1 MQKLLLFFIPLM
13 LILFMMCSDS
23 STDSKETALLSG
35 VVINQDGDPVNGAA
49 VLVGTKQGATDMNG
63 EFSVSA
69 AIGNQ
74 NVIITAN
81 GYESV
86 SGSVTLAA
94 GGSVLD
100 TVVMDSYNAT
110 RLGEISSPSN
120 YTAYKNLIEYSGF
133 QVNNN
138 PATNEG
144 YADAHLN
151 MLLSLDNLNKSL
163 SLYDVV
169 EDLGVSGVLNT
180 DGYSLSSS
188 EVVSTMQA
196 LFEVALTRPNDPRS
210 LPLLY
215 LMLDE
220 NGNLPTSV
228 PVVSE
233 YTTFS
238 ASQSMVLLSS
248 VRFLAEH
255 HPTDVSLSKNTTVNK
270 FAKPAQLYDEILAA
284 WYSLPVSVGSYDAAG
299 AQLAGTNGFIFVGL
313 YAGFAV
319 STGLAY
325 DAASSYTPLT
335 PYMVGTT
342 QMTNRVFG
350 GWLATELYKIWANL
364 VGNPLTDDDIANIMI
379 GDDGTLVIASDIRVT
394 LTWTGGDYTDVDL
407 HFIDPNGERCYYGN
421 SFTALG
427 AELDVDDVDGYG
439 PENIIME
446 PGEAIPG
453 TYYVEVNY
461 YDDEGW
467 DGQPIYA
474 TVTITQHE
482 GSANEISN
490 TYGPH
495 MIAVPDYNG
504 SDPNAWWDVASINFT
519 TGMVNFAPGL
529 RVNDSPRL
537 SKAR

>member
-1 MQKLLLFFIPLM
+1 MQKWLLFFVPLM

-23 STDSKETALLSG
+23 SNNSKETASLSG
-35 VVINQDGDPVNGAA
+35 VVVNQDGDPVNGAA
-49 VLVGTKQGATDMNG
+49 VLVGARQAATDITG
-63 EFSVSA
+63 AFLVSA
-69 AIGNQ
+69 EIGNQ

-86 SGSVTLAA
+86 TGSVTLTA

-100 TVVMDSYNAT
+100 TVVMASYNAT

-120 YTAYKNLIEYSGF
+120 YAAYKNLVEYSGF

-138 PATNEG
+138 PATNQG

-151 MLLSLDNLNKSL
+151 MLMSLDNLNKSL
-163 SLYDVV
+163 TLGDIVS
-169 EDLGVSGVLNT
+169 DLGVSGVLDGN
-180 DGYSLSSS
+180 GYSLGST
-188 EVVSTMQA
+188 EVVGTMQA

-215 LMLDE
+215 LMLDA

-233 YTTFS
+233 YTTFT
-238 ASQSMVLLSS
+238 ASQSMVLLSA

-255 HPTDVSLSKNTTVNK
+255 HPTDVSLSKNAAVSK
-270 FAKPAQLYDEILAA
+270 LAKPAQLYNEVLAT
-284 WYSLPVSVGSYDAAG
+284 WYSLPVSVGSFDAAG
-299 AQLAGTNGFIFVGL
+299 AQLAGSNTFSFVGL

-319 STGLAY
+319 STGLGY

-335 PYMVGTT
+335 PYLIGTT
-342 QMTNRVFG
+342 MMTGRVFG
-350 GWLATELYKIWANL
+350 GWLATELYKIWANR
-364 VGNPLTDDDIANIMI
+364 VGQPLTDDDINNIVI
-379 GDDGTLVIASDIRVT
+379 GDDGNLIIASDIRVT
-394 LTWTGGDYTDVDL
+394 LTWDGGPYTDVDL
-407 HFIDPNGERCYYGN
+407 HFIDPNGERCYYSN
-421 SFTALG
+421 SVTALG
-427 AELDVDDVDGYG
+427 AELDVDDTDGYG

-461 YDDEGW
+461 YSDEGW
-467 DGQPIYA
+467 TGQPIYA
-474 TVTITQHE
+474 TVTITVHE
-482 GSANEISN
+482 GSANEVRQ
-490 TYGPH
+490 TFGPH
-495 MIAVPDYNG
+495 AIAVCDYNG

-529 RVNDSPRL
+529 RVNDSPRTT
-537 SKAR
+537 KAR

>member
-23 STDSKETALLSG
+23 STDSKENAVLSG
-35 VVINQDGDPVNGAA
+35 VVFNYDGDPVYGA
-49 VLVGTKQGATDMNG
+49 VVTVGTKQGATDPTG
-63 EFSVSA
+63 AFAVSA

-74 NVIITAN
+74 NVNITAT

-86 SGSVTLAA
+86 SGSVTLTA

-110 RLGEISSPSN
+110 RLGEVSSPSN

-151 MLLSLDNLNKSL
+151 MLMSLDNLNKSL
-163 SLYDVV
+163 TLDDIINDLY
-169 EDLGVSGVLNT
+169 VSGVGDADNNIFSGSDFVATL
-180 DGYSLSSS
+180 
-188 EVVSTMQA
+188 QA
-196 LFEVALTRPNDPRS
+196 LFEVALTRPNDPKS
-210 LPLLY
+210 FTLLY

-220 NGNLPTSV
+220 NGNLPTSA

-233 YTTFS
+233 YSTFS
-238 ASQSMVLLSS
+238 ASQSVVMLSAL
-248 VRFLAEH
+248 RFLAEH
-255 HPTDVSLSKNTTVNK
+255 HPTDVSLNKNTAVNK

-284 WYSLPVSVGSYDAAG
+284 WYSIPVSSGSYDAAG
-299 AQLAGTNGFIFVGL
+299 AQLAGSNTAGLVGL

-319 STGLAY
+319 SFGLGY
-325 DAASSYTPLT
+325 NAASSQTALT
-335 PYMVGTT
+335 PYMIGTT
-342 QMTNRVFG
+342 MMTGRVFG
-350 GWLATELYKIWANL
+350 GWLATELYKIWANR
-364 VGNPLTDDDIANIMI
+364 VGDPMTDDDLINIVV
-379 GDDGTLVIASDIRVT
+379 GDDGSLIIVSDIRVT

-421 SFTALG
+421 DITALG

-439 PENIIME
+439 PENIIMS
-446 PGEAIPG
+446 PGEAIAG

-461 YDDEGW
+461 YDNDGW
-467 DGQPIYA
+467 VGGIDA
-474 TVTITQHE
+474 TVTITLHE

-490 TYGPH
+490 TYGPYH
-495 MIAVPDYNG
+495 IAVYDYNG

-519 TGMVNFAPGL
+519 TGMVNIAPGL
-529 RVNDSPRL
+529 RVNDVPRPT
-537 SKAR
+537 KTR